1 LNTINKIYFSHGRV
15 AFKYGLLDLDL
26 DKNSEV
32 LIPSYICDSVI
43 QPLRQLKIRYK
54 FYELDSYF
62 RINFTQ
68 LGKLISKN
76 TKAILKVNYF
86 GQPDQIELFIE
97 FCKKNSIFLIEDNS
111 HGYGGTYKGKNLGTY
126 GDSGFSSPRK
136 ILDKLYGGVL
146 YTTKKNNNYEKYK
159 LSQHQNKYFKELI
172 INFLEKN
179 KKYKNLI
186 YKILNRNIDYNDIY
200 NYKEKEVIDYLLNKS
215 LERKYDL
222 HDWSNEKIRRIS
234 LWKKIKIFANKHH
247 LDNVIDEPHSESC
260 PWMAPF
266 ICKNL
271 NERNEFLIWANNKN
285 INAFPWPSLPLE
297 IINKQGPEIDRWN
310 RLICFS
316 LNNINHNFFI

>member
-1 LNTINKIYFSHGRV
+1 MNTINKIYFSHGRV

-111 HGYGGTYKGKNLGTY
+111 HGYGGTYKGKPVGCCDYSSITV
-126 GDSGFSSPRK
+126 FSFHPVK
-136 ILDKLYGGVL
+136 IITTGEGGIA
-146 YTTKKNNNYEKYK
+146 TTNN
-159 LSQHQNKYFKELI
+159 KEL
-172 INFLEKN
+172 FSKMKMWVFTRSCTTHRTGAEKSMFWVN
-179 KKYKNLI
+179 
-186 YKILNRNIDYNDIY
+186 
-200 NYKEKEVIDYLLNKS
+200 S
-215 LERKYDL
+215 
-222 HDWSNEKIRRIS
+222 
-234 LWKKIKIFANKHH
+234 
-247 LDNVIDEPHSESC
+247 
-260 PWMAPF
+260 
-266 ICKNL
+266 
-271 NERNEFLIWANNKN
+271 
-285 INAFPWPSLPLE
+285 
-297 IINKQGPEIDRWN
+297 
-310 RLICFS
+310 
-316 LNNINHNFFI
+316 